1 MKINNYILMKNQHIL
16 LASALS
22 LLVMSSSCKK
32 ENTPDVVAPNANE
45 VKFSSIINGQTLT
58 NAANNTWEA
67 NDAIGVFMK
76 SGTGLSNVLA
86 ANKNY
91 NTTGD
96 GNFRPSATDQ
106 TIYFPEDG
114 KTVDFVAYYPFKQ
127 SLASNIYPVD
137 LSNQTQQGS
146 IDLLYSN
153 NATGLSK
160 TNSNASLTFSHQL
173 AKVEFTVK
181 NGEGVANLTGLT
193 ASLAGLNT
201 KADFDLATGLLGNPS
216 QTVDIEAKVGTKN
229 AIVVAEAILLPVAD
243 ASAKL
248 VTFTLPGAKFKFT
261 FPANTKFEAGKRY
274 TYEIELKNVVG
285 TTPVAAALSAE
296 ITDWTTVPSG
306 SYTVGPDEVTP
317 PVTGVEEVVYTETFG
332 VGAASSKPKV
342 SAYTGW
348 ANSAFTFSDSF
359 GTADLRTISAYPDNI
374 HVWLP
379 ASKDASLK
387 IEGIKLTG
395 YQKLKLKYDL
405 APNASSSSSASDFN
419 VITVKV
425 NGVAITV
432 PSRPVGF
439 ADNNK
444 FSTIELTGITPLA
457 TNTIEF
463 IGSLATNNLG
473 MRLDNVVIIG
483 IK

>member
-1 MKINNYILMKNQHIL
+1 MKKQNVL
-16 LASALS
+16 LATALS
-22 LLVMSSSCKK
+22 LLVISSSCKK
-32 ENTPDVVAPNANE
+32 ENTPEVVAPNATL
-45 VKFSSIINGQTLT
+45 VKFSSSINGQTLT
-58 NAANNTWEA
+58 NVANNNWEA

-86 ANKNY
+86 TNKNY
-91 NTTGD
+91 TTTGD
-96 GNFRPSATDQ
+96 GNFAPSTTDQ

-127 SLASNIYPVD
+127 NLNNNIYPVD
-137 LSNQTQQGS
+137 LSNQTQQS
-146 IDLLYSN
+146 NIDLLYSN

-160 TNSNASLTFSHQL
+160 SNSNANLTFSHQL

-181 NGEGVANLTGLT
+181 NGEGVANLTGL
-193 ASLAGLNT
+193 AMSLSGLNT
-201 KADFDLATGLLGNPS
+201 KADFNLATGVLSNAS
-216 QTVDIEAKVGTKN
+216 QTVDVVAKVGTRN
-229 AIVVAEAILLPVAD
+229 TSVVAEAILLPVAD
-243 ASAKL
+243 ASSNL

-261 FPANTKFEAGKRY
+261 LPSNTKFEAGKRY
-274 TYEIELKNVVG
+274 TYEIELKNVTG
-285 TTPVAAALSAE
+285 GTPVATALNAV

-306 SYTVGPDEVTP
+306 SYTVGPDEVIP

-332 VGAASSKPKV
+332 IGAASSKPKV

-348 ANSAFTFSDSF
+348 ANSSLTFSDSF

-379 ASKDASLK
+379 ATKDASLK
-387 IEGIKLTG
+387 IEGVNLSG

-405 APNASSSSSASDFN
+405 APNASSSSSSSDFN

-425 NGVAITV
+425 NGVVIPVASLPIT
-432 PSRPVGF
+432 F
-439 ADNNK
+439 ANNNK

-457 TNTIEF
+457 SNTIEF
-463 IGSLATNNLG
+463 IGSAATNNLG